1 MFQILLQ
8 PYAPLFFK
16 GMFEFFVSS
25 GAVRVSGP
33 FKSWSWGQRAS
44 SRWNKNHGGYNFFLI
59 LVSKKKT
66 HFFIFFS
73 LVLWSFLGRSRME
86 FFFFRIPNIKYY
98 YYLGLAS
105 VFGGSLGGSFMMTTR
120 SLAPSVTTTHLM
132 IGVSHF

>member
-25 GAVRVSGP
+25 GTVSGP
-33 FKSWSWGQRAS
+33 LRSWGQRAS
-44 SRWNKNHGGYNFFLI
+44 SRWNKNHGGDLFFFY
-59 LVSKKKT
+59 SGFQKKT

-86 FFFFRIPNIKYY
+86 FFFFSYTQY
-98 YYLGLAS
+98 
-105 VFGGSLGGSFMMTTR
+105 
-120 SLAPSVTTTHLM
+120 
-132 IGVSHF
+132 